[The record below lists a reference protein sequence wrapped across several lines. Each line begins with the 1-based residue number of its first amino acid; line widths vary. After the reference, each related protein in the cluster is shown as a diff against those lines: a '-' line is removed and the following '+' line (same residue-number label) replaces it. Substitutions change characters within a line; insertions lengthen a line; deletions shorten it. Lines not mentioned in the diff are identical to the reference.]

1 MRKLILYIAV
11 TIFLTSGI
19 WSCAPKMIVRE
30 NVVTKVDSTLVIS
43 LKNELNQKSVEIE
56 ILRAEL
62 TQTRKENTVL
72 KSEINA
78 HIINYDTSK
87 EPNADGKHPIQSETI
102 INSKSTLEKHLD
114 ELSVT
119 NAELR
124 KENTTLTNRVSNLE
138 YQLEQKRDTESKI
151 DTKPERKSYAWVSV
165 IINVILLIIIILGGV
180 LYVRRGRVNK

>member
-1 MRKLILYIAV
+1 MRKLILYV
-11 TIFLTSGI
+11 VSTIFLTSGI

-43 LKNELNQKSVEIE
+43 LKNELNQKSVEIG

-87 EPNADGKHPIQSETI
+87 EPNADGKHPIESETI

-114 ELSVT
+114 ELKVT

-151 DTKPERKSYAWVSV
+151 DTKPERNYKWLSV
-165 IINVILLIIIILGGV
+165 ISILLNVLFSVVIIGLIFSMT
-180 LYVRRGRVNK
+180 KSKK

>member
-1 MRKLILYIAV
+1 MRKLILYV
-11 TIFLTSGI
+11 VSTIFLTSGI
-19 WSCAPKMIVRE
+19 WSCAPKMTVRE

-43 LKNELNQKSVEIE
+43 LKNELNQKSVEIG

-87 EPNADGKHPIQSETI
+87 EPNADGKHPIESETI

-114 ELSVT
+114 ELKVT

-151 DTKPERKSYAWVSV
+151 DTKTERNYKWLSV
-165 IINVILLIIIILGGV
+165 ISILLNVLFSVVIIGLIFSMT
-180 LYVRRGRVNK
+180 KSKK